1 MARNR
6 TALFIVVASI
16 VTGALA
22 ATLVHNELQSNALQ
36 VRASLREVP
45 VVVVVRRVPAGARL
59 SQADLRVAMVP
70 QGGRTRQAFA
80 ATRPALGLLSR
91 QALYPGEQLLPQM
104 LVAAA
109 ASPNLADHVPAGM
122 LAMSV
127 LYNPVTQ
134 AGGALAPGDRV
145 AVLAI
150 IGRGYDGRKVDAAQ
164 VIMDRV
170 QVLSTP
176 TSGLGAQVGATVSGS
191 GAGAPAPAS
200 NGAQSVVL
208 AVTPQ
213 QAERIGFASTYGQ
226 IELLLDAGNSRAAP
240 LGAPVTD
247 GNVLP

>member
-1 MARNR
+1 MARNK
-6 TALFIVVASI
+6 TALFIVAASL

-22 ATLVHNELQSNALQ
+22 AALVHNELQSNALQ

-45 VVVVVRRVPAGARL
+45 VVVAARAVPAGARL
-59 SQADLRVAMVP
+59 SRADVRLAMVP
-70 QGGRTRQAFA
+70 QGGRTRAAFTA
-80 ATRPALGLLSR
+80 LRPALGLLSR

-109 ASPNLADHVPAGM
+109 ASPNLADHVPPGM

-134 AGGALAPGDRV
+134 AGGALTPGDRV
-145 AVLAI
+145 AVLAVV
-150 IGRGYDGRKVDAAQ
+150 GRGYDGRKVDAAQ

-176 TSGLGAQVGATVSGS
+176 GVGLGAQVGAAVS
-191 GAGAPAPAS
+191 GAGAPATAS
-200 NGAQSVVL
+200 NGAQSIVL

-213 QAERIGFASTYGQ
+213 QAQRIAFASTYGQ
-226 IELLLDAGNSRAAP
+226 IELLLDAANSRAAP